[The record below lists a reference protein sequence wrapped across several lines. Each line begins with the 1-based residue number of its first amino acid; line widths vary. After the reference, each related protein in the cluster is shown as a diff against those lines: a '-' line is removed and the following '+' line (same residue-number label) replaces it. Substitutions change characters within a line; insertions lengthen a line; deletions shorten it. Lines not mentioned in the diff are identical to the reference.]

1 MSKCLGSIIH
11 DVFGSV
17 GTLLSHSPGKSFD
30 ELFEEKKSK
39 LDALQMTLAKAVM
52 PKFPPMPAVKYSD
65 IGFGIDLHKGVMPAA
80 PLVPVSNVGMAFD
93 IIGAIF
99 AGISSV
105 LPKPPALPLVAEG
118 EEPAKLGFCESV
130 AAVGIALI
138 KGMAPSVKVNGHWIG
153 TAGTSIQHLP
163 HYILHSPF
171 PLGVW

>member
-1 MSKCLGSIIH
+1 MSKCMAVLHMMSLVLLGPCYR
-11 DVFGSV
+11 
-17 GTLLSHSPGKSFD
+17 SPSKSFG

-39 LDALQMTLAKAVM
+39 LDALQATLAEAVM

-65 IGFGIDLHKGVMPAA
+65 IGFGIDLHKGVMPAV
-80 PLVPVSNVGMAFD
+80 PLVPVPNVSIVFD
-93 IIGAIF
+93 IIGAVF

-105 LPKPPALPLVAEG
+105 LPEPPAPPPVAEV
-118 EEPAKLGFCESV
+118 EEPAELGFCESV

-153 TAGTSIQHLP
+153 SAGTSIQHLP

-171 PLGVW
+171 PLGVC